1 MNVGTANYNG
11 AVVVIPTRNRA
22 QLAMNAIRSLLDQP
36 VDDFRILVSDNST
49 SQRDR
54 DDLESFC
61 ASVADSR
68 LRYARPP
75 QPLAMPAHWQWAIE
89 QALANYKA
97 SHFSY
102 LTDRMMFRDGALKEL
117 LELTALY
124 PDKVISYNHDR
135 ICDDMRPIR
144 FDQYEVTEKLLEVD
158 SQRLLQLVSEV
169 ILHHGLPR
177 MMNCIVPRRV
187 FEVMHRHFGNVFT
200 SIAPDFNFCFR
211 CLDLEDSILFYD
223 KSPLFHYAQ
232 DRSNGASALRGEST
246 PDTVDFEA
254 NLPVDNS
261 IRNYATPIPA
271 LITATN
277 AVFNEYLIYKQETG
291 SPRFAD
297 IDLHKYLQAN
307 AAEIA
312 EVRNPQM
319 RAEMHALMV
328 KHGFS
333 DDQNIVPD
341 QSSADW
347 RARSSSVVDKLK
359 RARLSSVVAKLKRV
373 TSGRARN
380 RQFEFATLDEA
391 IHYARYISHGN
402 RTSWTFGME
411 VLHGRELPVPSR
423 EQASVTNA

>member
-1 MNVGTANYNG
+1 MNVRTADYNG

-22 QLAMNAIRSLLDQP
+22 QLAMNAVRSLLDQP
-36 VDDFRILVSDNST
+36 VDDFHILVSDNST

-54 DDLESFC
+54 HDLENFC
-61 ASVADSR
+61 ASLADFR
-68 LRYARPP
+68 LRYVRPP
-75 QPLAMPAHWQWAIE
+75 QPLAMPGHWQWAIE
-89 QALANYKA
+89 QALANYEA

-102 LTDRMMFRDGALKEL
+102 LTDRMMFSDGALKEVL
-117 LELTALY
+117 GITALY

-144 FDQYEVTEKLLEVD
+144 FEQYEVTQKLLEVE

-177 MMNCIVPRRV
+177 MMNCFVPRRV
-187 FEVMHRHFGNVFT
+187 FESIHRRFGNVFT

-261 IRNYATPIPA
+261 IRNYATPIPS

-277 AVFNEYLIYKQETG
+277 AVLNEYLIYKLETG
-291 SPRFAD
+291 SSRFAE
-297 IDLHKYLQAN
+297 IDLPRYLEAN

-312 EVRNPQM
+312 EVQNPQV
-319 RAEMHALMV
+319 RAEMHALLV

-333 DDQNIVPD
+333 KDQNDVPD
-341 QSSADW
+341 QSRADR
-347 RARSSSVVDKLK
+347 RARLSLVVDKLK
-359 RARLSSVVAKLKRV
+359 RARLSSVVAKLKGLTTGRV
-373 TSGRARN
+373 RRD
-380 RQFEFATLDEA
+380 RQLEFATLDEA

-402 RTSWTFGME
+402 RTTWTWGMD
-411 VLHGRELPVPSR
+411 VLHGRELPVGPAIG
-423 EQASVTNA
+423 QLG